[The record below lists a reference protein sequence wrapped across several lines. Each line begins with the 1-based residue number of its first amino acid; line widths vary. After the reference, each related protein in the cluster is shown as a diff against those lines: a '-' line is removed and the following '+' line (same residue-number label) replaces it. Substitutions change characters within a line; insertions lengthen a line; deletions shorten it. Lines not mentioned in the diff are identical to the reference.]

1 MARLAVTKCQG
12 AGNDFVLLDRTA
24 GAPLRYPEIAQ
35 KLCDRNFGV
44 GGDGLLVLERPS
56 TAGSDLTM
64 RVFNADGSQAEMCG
78 NGIRCV
84 ARYVHDRKPGS
95 PRSLAIDTTSG
106 VVRSEVVADAPR
118 FSARVA
124 MGVPDDIRIYD
135 KEEVAGIPGYL
146 ADVVIGN
153 PHRVVFVESDL
164 MTIDLASVAG
174 ELTTDGV
181 FEAGAN
187 VEVARIFAAGP
198 IGMRVFERG
207 VGETL
212 ACGTG
217 ACAVS
222 IAAIEMGRAASP
234 VRVTMQGGEV
244 VVDWAGPGAQAYLT
258 GGAEIVF
265 DADVEVPD
273 AFAAPAASV
282 TAPAM

>member
-35 KLCDRNFGV
+35 ALCDRNFGV
-44 GGDGLLVLERPS
+44 GGDGLLVLEPAS
-56 TAGSDLTM
+56 VPGSDLTM
-64 RVFNADGSQAEMCG
+64 RIFNADGSQAEMCG
-78 NGIRCV
+78 NGVRCV
-84 ARYVHDRKPGS
+84 ARYMHDRRPES
-95 PRSLAIDTTSG
+95 PRRLTIDTASG
-106 VVRSEVVADAPR
+106 VVRAEVVADAPR

-124 MGVPDDIRIYD
+124 IGVPDEIRIYD
-135 KEEVAGIPGYL
+135 KEEIASIPGVL

-153 PHRVVFVESDL
+153 PHRVVFVDLDL
-164 MTIDLASVAG
+164 MTIDLAAVAD
-174 ELTTDGV
+174 ELAADGV

-187 VEVARIFAAGP
+187 VEVARIFAGGP
-198 IGMRVFERG
+198 IAMRVFERG

-217 ACAVS
+217 ACAVAV
-222 IAAIEMGRAASP
+222 AAIEMERAASP
-234 VRVTMQGGEV
+234 VCITMQGGEV
-244 VVDWAGPGAQAYLT
+244 VVEWAGPGEQAYLT

-273 AFAAPAASV
+273 ALTVPAALAAAPA
-282 TAPAM
+282 M